1 MRWVRTF
8 VVAVVVAVCVPVG
21 FARATIYTAP
31 TGDAAEWL
39 FDPTSVVSV
48 SLDFTQGSLDE
59 LAADPYTYVP
69 ATFSMVT
76 DTTTFG
82 PWNITA
88 KIKGRL
94 GSYRALPGKSA
105 FKLKFSNSAQRVSGL
120 KKLTLN
126 NMVQD
131 PSKIH
136 ETVVYKLFRSVGVPA
151 PRTGYANLTI
161 NGEAFGLYLNVENVD
176 DVMLDKWYGADNT
189 NHLYEG
195 TYLGW
200 SNQLDPFDGGYEV
213 DEGDEDDR
221 ADLQNLYDLNN
232 TAAEQW
238 FDTMKDIVDFQNV
251 VRMWAVE
258 RYSGHWDGYSAD
270 IVNNFYFHSDAT
282 NKFTMLPWG
291 TDQTWG
297 GDLDYSSVNG
307 GTLFVNCM
315 NVKRC
320 RDMYVRAV
328 ETVRNTAQ
336 SLNLATYASEIYTG
350 IRTHLD
356 ADPKKE
362 HSIEDADWHASS
374 TQSVISD
381 QIVRVNRWLA
391 VESAAPLLLGLTE
404 NSESIQVTWRPSQLT
419 STEFA
424 VAPYPVTAHRVFYR
438 RAGAPNWKSID
449 APGAGSESAEITDL
463 SSGVEYEV
471 RVAAVSTRRVW
482 PSSNTESITL
492 GVPSTVLFAE
502 TSVMDK
508 KVRIRWRAPV
518 SFGAAT
524 SDTAVFRIEM
534 RPLAS
539 RRWQQFVS
547 TKMNPNSS
555 GWYTR
560 WIKLTNP
567 ERVHEFRIRVETDYG
582 ESGWVTLR
590 QAYG

>member
-1 MRWVRTF
+1 M
-8 VVAVVVAVCVPVG
+8 VAVVVAVCVPVG

-48 SLDFTQGSLDE
+48 SLDFPQESLDA
-59 LAADPYTYVP
+59 LALDPYTYVP
-69 ATFSMVT
+69 AAFSMVAGA
-76 DTTTFG
+76 TTYG
-82 PWNITA
+82 PWNIQA
-88 KIKGRL
+88 KIKGRI

-136 ETVVYKLFRSVGVPA
+136 ETVVYRLFRSVGVPA
-151 PRTGYANLTI
+151 PRTGYANLSI
-161 NGEAFGLYLNVENVD
+161 NGEPFGLYLNVETVD

-200 SNQLDPFDGGYEV
+200 SNQWDPFDGGYEV

-221 ADLQNLYDLNN
+221 TDLQNLYDLNN

-258 RYSGHWDGYSAD
+258 RYSGHWDGYTAD
-270 IVNNFYFHSDAT
+270 IVNNFYFHSDA
-282 NKFTMLPWG
+282 NDKFTMLPWG

-320 RDMYVRAV
+320 RDMYVRAI
-328 ETVRNTAQ
+328 EIVRNTAQ
-336 SLNLATYASEIYTG
+336 SLNLATYASDIYAG
-350 IRTHLD
+350 IRSHLD

-374 TQSVISD
+374 TQSVISN
-381 QIVRVNRWLA
+381 QIDRVNRWLA

-438 RAGAPNWKSID
+438 RAGAPTWKSID
-449 APGAGSESAEITDL
+449 APGADSESAEITDL

-492 GVPSTVLFAE
+492 GLPTRVLFAE
-502 TSVMDK
+502 TSAMGK
-508 KVRIRWRAPV
+508 RVRLRWRAPV
-518 SFGAAT
+518 SFGAST
-524 SDTAVFRIEM
+524 SEEAVYRIEM
-534 RPLAS
+534 RPLAG
-539 RRWQQFVS
+539 RRWQPGALG
-547 TKMNPNSS
+547 KMIPNSA
-555 GWYTR
+555 GWYVR
-560 WIKLTNP
+560 WVELTNP

-582 ESGWVTLR
+582 ESEWVTLR

>member
-1 MRWVRTF
+1 
-8 VVAVVVAVCVPVG
+8 
-21 FARATIYTAP
+21 
-31 TGDAAEWL
+31 
-39 FDPTSVVSV
+39 
-48 SLDFTQGSLDE
+48 
-59 LAADPYTYVP
+59 
-69 ATFSMVT
+69 
-76 DTTTFG
+76 
-82 PWNITA
+82 
-88 KIKGRL
+88 
-94 GSYRALPGKSA
+94 
-105 FKLKFSNSAQRVSGL
+105 
-120 KKLTLN
+120 
-126 NMVQD
+126 
-131 PSKIH
+131 
-136 ETVVYKLFRSVGVPA
+136 VPA

-232 TAAEQW
+232 TDAEQW

-381 QIVRVNRWLA
+381 QIVRVNRW
-391 VESAAPLLLGLTE
+391 
-404 NSESIQVTWRPSQLT
+404 
-419 STEFA
+419 
-424 VAPYPVTAHRVFYR
+424 
-438 RAGAPNWKSID
+438 
-449 APGAGSESAEITDL
+449 
-463 SSGVEYEV
+463 
-471 RVAAVSTRRVW
+471 
-482 PSSNTESITL
+482 
-492 GVPSTVLFAE
+492 
-502 TSVMDK
+502 
-508 KVRIRWRAPV
+508 
-518 SFGAAT
+518 
-524 SDTAVFRIEM
+524 
-534 RPLAS
+534 S
-539 RRWQQFVS
+539 RY
-547 TKMNPNSS
+547 K
-555 GWYTR
+555 
-560 WIKLTNP
+560 
-567 ERVHEFRIRVETDYG
+567 
-582 ESGWVTLR
+582 
-590 QAYG
+590 

>member
-1 MRWVRTF
+1 
-8 VVAVVVAVCVPVG
+8 
-21 FARATIYTAP
+21 
-31 TGDAAEWL
+31 
-39 FDPTSVVSV
+39 
-48 SLDFTQGSLDE
+48 
-59 LAADPYTYVP
+59 
-69 ATFSMVT
+69 
-76 DTTTFG
+76 
-82 PWNITA
+82 
-88 KIKGRL
+88 
-94 GSYRALPGKSA
+94 
-105 FKLKFSNSAQRVSGL
+105 
-120 KKLTLN
+120 
-126 NMVQD
+126 MVQD

-232 TAAEQW
+232 TDAEQW